1 MTVSVVI
8 RSKDEAD
15 RLRLV
20 LASLAHQTVRP
31 QVVVVDDGSSD
42 HTPAVVAEAALS
54 LDIVG
59 LRNDTP
65 NGRSAASN
73 AGARAAGGDI
83 LLFLDGDTL
92 AAPDFVA
99 RHADVHSEGG
109 RRVVRGETWH
119 LRCTRPF
126 LDPETGSPQPSEAA
140 RVGRMPAAELARAL
154 VTRRQIAESFETI
167 AARGQPGIYPGF
179 GPRALFELEMQAFAD
194 DPDCPVL
201 WAAAAGSNQSV
212 ARDIFLDSGGFDP
225 RISINEHRELAL
237 RLCQTGCRM
246 AASSART
253 YHMIHRS
260 GWRDPLVER
269 DWEEIFFAAHPIPA
283 VALLQVFW
291 ASLAEP
297 CELPPAAR
305 IASLSELA
313 AAAERCRDAAGGDP
327 VLGRDRVLQAHRR
340 WADEAAS

>member
-1 MTVSVVI
+1 MKVSVVI

-20 LASLAHQTVRP
+20 LASLASQTVRP

-42 HTPAVVAEAALS
+42 HTPQVVAEAAGG
-54 LDIVG
+54 LDVVA
-59 LRNDTP
+59 LRNEAP
-65 NGRSAASN
+65 SGRSAASN
-73 AGARAAGGDI
+73 AGARAASGDI
-83 LLFLDGDTL
+83 VLFLDGDTL

-99 RHADVHSEGG
+99 QHADLH
-109 RRVVRGETWH
+109 RQTPRLIVRGETWH

-126 LDPETGSPQPSEAA
+126 LDPETGSPQPGEAA

-154 VTRRQIAESFETI
+154 VTRQQIAEAFEAI
-167 AARGQPGIYPGF
+167 AARGQPGVYPGF
-179 GPRALFELEMQAFAD
+179 GPRKLFELEMQALEA

-212 ARDIFLDSGGFDP
+212 ARELFLQSGGFDP
-225 RISINEHRELAL
+225 RLSINEHRELAL
-237 RLCQTGCRM
+237 RLCRMGCRM
-246 AASSART
+246 AGSAART

-260 GWRDPLVER
+260 GWRDPLAER

-283 VALLQVFW
+283 VALMSVFW

-297 CELPPAAR
+297 CELPPEAR
-305 IASLSELA
+305 IGSLAELA
-313 AAAERCRDAAGGDP
+313 AAAERCRDSVERDQ
-327 VLGRDRVLQAHRR
+327 VLLAHHRSAR
-340 WADEAAS
+340 EAAS